1 MKRDFILN
9 RIIKVML
16 LVLSMTVGQNVLAD
30 NNWNITPSVDGNV
43 VTFTITRINTSVA
56 ETVNYRLVNLSA
68 FAGQHYNVTKVN
80 GVNSNELSGQ
90 FTFTAGDETSRT
102 VTVTEKTASTDAYKY
117 QTGTNRSYKLEIT
130 DIEGFYLAD
139 NTRSFTTGTQFTGS
153 YVNQSITDLVYFQS
167 GSVKSGS
174 GNKYLDV
181 AHSGTNNSE
190 KMIDDGYDYDNST
203 LCTVSTDNLFNSNND
218 LRTRLN
224 GLGYRMY
231 ATVYFQQR
239 EVDDGYQ
246 YIQILADNASTYD
259 GKDGD
264 GKIDNGPSTSLYK
277 AAFILTKTE
286 NVCTSWKYQ
295 AFPHRTDD
303 HTSSTEFDYSDSYL
317 YAQKFKSAT
326 PSYRATTSG
335 SLVLTPTVSNI
346 NVRFDSNGSGEDTW
360 YLKNLKVR
368 LALVDDT
375 APTCMVISVAP
386 GLHAKG
392 NPVYVSIAF
401 NEIVTSS
408 DAKLTTSWG
417 TLDLVNGTSGSNVL
431 TFSGTIERGASGTL
445 EITGKSGTISDL
457 AGNDFSGSLNQ
468 DLSTSL
474 DASRVYAISYNLDG
488 GTANNPTSYA
498 WETSS
503 ITLKEPSKIG
513 YYFEGWTGSNGNV
526 PSRNVTISQGSRGG
540 NLEFTANWTDV
551 WGMSNEANG
560 TSEHPYCITTTKGLN
575 YLASQ
580 VNAGNSF
587 SDFYFVLGNDI
598 SYSYKK
604 GWDNSSNTENN
615 YSRIGDSDHG
625 FEGNFNGQNHSIT
638 GVRIYKGGENGV
650 NNDQGLFGRV
660 NYGGIVR
667 NVILDNARMT
677 GYDAVG
683 GIVGNN
689 HGTIE
694 NCTVINTA
702 INSAVKDA
710 YRHGG
715 IAGINNGTIQR
726 CFSSAKLTTGAGI
739 TGGWRYGGI
748 VGDNSDGVTRRCFA
762 KDVTIPDGS
771 VSSKGAITSY
781 NYNGTAEYNYY
792 YNCNIGG
799 STTGVGI
806 SGEDI
811 SKNNGAVLVYY
822 LTLPAGINATRTDGT
837 ILSGSNKVYTDGVTY
852 DNKEYYTNSSAVTL
866 GSANAGLTLV
876 NVTYNGND
884 AADNGNGTWS
894 FTMPN
899 AATTVSSGYA
909 VSESYGITGQIA
921 SLIAEKEVQFTRTFT
936 ADKASTICLPFPMT
950 SVDGGSVYT
959 FTGIDFD
966 DVEDEWVATM
976 TDATPNGNSITTT
989 VANTPYLFMPAATGE
1004 VTFSGTV
1011 ENVPAN
1017 IEAGSTVSTDTYWTF
1032 YGTYSRADYGT
1043 APMTGYVYGF
1053 ASRDKTVDGH
1063 DIVAGQFVKAK
1074 SGAYVPPFRAYL
1086 IYTGS
1091 DNTFRAP
1098 SRDGNSGGPE
1108 LPDRIKVR
1116 LLSSSGTVTAVG
1128 TLDGVTG
1135 DVTIERWFDLSG
1147 RPVEG
1152 VPAEPGLYLNNRGKK
1167 IMIK

>member
-1 MKRDFILN
+1 MKRKFILN

-368 LALVDDT
+368 LALVDET

-386 GLHAKG
+386 GHHAKG
-392 NPVYVSIAF
+392 NKVYVSVAF

-417 TLDLVNGTSGSNVL
+417 TLSLENGTSGSNVL
-431 TFSGTIERGASGTL
+431 SFSGTIDPSASGTL

-457 AGNDFSGSLNQ
+457 AGNEFSGSLNQ

-474 DASRVYAISYNLDG
+474 DASRVYTISYDLDG
-488 GTANNPTSYA
+488 GTVKNPTKYS

-503 ITLKEPSKIG
+503 ITLKEPSKFG

-526 PSRNVTISQGSRGG
+526 PNRNVTIPQGSRSG
-540 NLEFTANWTDV
+540 NLEFTANWTDL
-551 WGMSNEANG
+551 WGIDNGANG
-560 TSEHPYCITTTKGLN
+560 TSEHPYCITTTRGLD
-575 YLASQ
+575 YLASH
-580 VNAGNSF
+580 VNDGNSC
-587 SDFYFVLGNDI
+587 SDIYFVLGDDI
-598 SYSYKK
+598 SYSYDKN
-604 GWDNSSNTENN
+604 WNNISNNENN
-615 YSRIGDSDHG
+615 YTRIGNTDHG
-625 FEGNFNGQNHSIT
+625 FGGDFNGQNHSIT
-638 GVRIYKGGENGV
+638 GVRIYKGGENS
-650 NNDQGLFGRV
+650 NDHGLFGRI
-660 NYGGIVR
+660 NYNGSVR
-667 NVILDNARMT
+667 NVILDNARIT
-677 GYDAVG
+677 GYDAIG
-683 GIVGNN
+683 GIVGSNY
-689 HGTIE
+689 GIIE
-694 NCTVINTA
+694 NCIVKNTA
-702 INSAVKDA
+702 IHSVRNNA
-710 YRHGG
+710 YKHGG
-715 IAGINNGTIQR
+715 IAGYNQKTILR
-726 CFSSAKLTTGAGI
+726 CTSSAILTIDNGVEGSYC
-739 TGGWRYGGI
+739 YGGI
-748 VGDNSDGVTRRCFA
+748 AGESYLGVIRNCFV
-762 KDVTIPDGS
+762 KGVTIPS
-771 VSSKGAITSY
+771 VDTKGAIVGHNQNNTLE
-781 NYNGTAEYNYY
+781 NNYY
-792 YNCNIGG
+792 YNCTVGGNNTNIG
-799 STTGVGI
+799 I
-806 SGEDI
+806 SSGDVLA
-811 SKNNGAVLVYY
+811 NNGAVRVYAM
-822 LTLPAGINATRTDGT
+822 THPAGITATRTDGT

-909 VSESYGITGQIA
+909 VSESYGITGQVA
-921 SLIAEKEVQFTRTFT
+921 SLIAGKEVQFTRTFT

-950 SVDGGSVYT
+950 SVDGGNVYT

-976 TDATPNGNSITTT
+976 TDATPNGSSITTT
-989 VANTPYLFMPAATGE
+989 VTNTPYLFMPAATGE

-1011 ENVPAN
+1011 GNVPAN

-1128 TLDGVTG
+1128 TLDAVTG

-1152 VPAEPGLYLNNRGKK
+1152 VPSEPGLYLNNRGKK